1 MKFKISIKPWVNI
14 FKMIKYN
21 HKAWLKPH
29 TDMNTIELKKHRL
42 YQKEKIKK
50 VIGLMKDELSRK
62 MMQEFLGLIR
72 AKTYSYLIDD
82 QQQ

>member
-29 TDMNTIELKKHRL
+29 TDMNTDLQKKQKMVLKNTF
-42 YQKEKIKK
+42 
-50 VIGLMKDELSRK
+50 LS
-62 MMQEFLGLIR
+62 
-72 AKTYSYLIDD
+72 
-82 QQQ
+82 